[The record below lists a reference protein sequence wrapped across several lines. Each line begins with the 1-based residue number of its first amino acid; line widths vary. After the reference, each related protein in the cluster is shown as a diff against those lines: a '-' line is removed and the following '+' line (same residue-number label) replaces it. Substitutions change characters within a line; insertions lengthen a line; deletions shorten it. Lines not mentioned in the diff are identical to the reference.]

1 MNKEIVLSLI
11 NALKTLKNIMIEH
24 NEAIANYI
32 DVRSMSTMN
41 RLLSQGE
48 RFKKITEDINS
59 LMKRALNQK
68 DFELYLENSNRMLK
82 DLSKREETI
91 NEQVKKAINEFQLD
105 LKGLKEKIL
114 EFDNILNEISDSLK

>member
-11 NALKTLKNIMIEH
+11 NALKMLKNIMIEH

-82 DLSKREETI
+82 DLSKREEAI

>member
-1 MNKEIVLSLI
+1 MDKEPFLSLI